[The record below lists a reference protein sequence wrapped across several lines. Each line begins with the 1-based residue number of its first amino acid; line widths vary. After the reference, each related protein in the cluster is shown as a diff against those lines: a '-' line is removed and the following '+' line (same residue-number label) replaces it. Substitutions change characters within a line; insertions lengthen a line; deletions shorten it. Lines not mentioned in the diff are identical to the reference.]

1 MQKDAADLTQDDI
14 LPENP
19 DQVLSFWQEPKYLL
33 LSMVFLMSFGFG
45 VWQVLL
51 NNFVIERANFTGVEI
66 GILQSLREVPG
77 FLAFT
82 AIFVLLILREQYFA
96 LLSLAI
102 MALGVALT
110 GFLPF
115 EYGLYFTTVVMSI
128 GFHYFETINKS
139 LTLQWLDKDEA
150 PHFMGRA
157 LSIKAVASLSAYG
170 IILLGMSVFH
180 IDYQWMYLAVGGF
193 VFIATIVLYKKFTHF
208 APVSVQRK
216 HLLMRKS
223 YWLYYFLVFLSGARR
238 QIFVVFAGFMMVE
251 KFGYTVRDISLLF
264 IVNYLFNF
272 FFAAKIGK
280 FIGVVGERKA
290 LIFEYLGLICVFLG
304 YAFVT
309 HPYLAAGLYVVD
321 HLFFALAIAVTT
333 YFQKIADKQ
342 DIAATASVSFTINHI
357 AAVVIPAL
365 LGILWVVSPTSVFL
379 VGVGFAVLSLI
390 CSFNIPAHPT
400 ETNAVVWGYRKPI
413 EIS

>member
-1 MQKDAADLTQDDI
+1 MQNELAEKTEHVPAQTATHH
-14 LPENP
+14 
-19 DQVLSFWQEPKYLL
+19 FWQEPKYLL
-33 LSMVFLMSFGFG
+33 LSMMFLMSFGFG

-66 GILQSLREVPG
+66 GMLQSLREVPG

-82 AIFVLLILREQYFA
+82 AIFVLLIIREQYFA
-96 LLSLAI
+96 LLSLAV
-102 MALGVALT
+102 MALGIALT

-139 LTLQWLDKDEA
+139 LTLQWLDKEET

-157 LSIKAVASLSAYG
+157 LSVKAVASLSAYA
-170 IILLGMSVFH
+170 IILIGMSVLH
-180 IDYQWMYLAVGGF
+180 IDYQWMYLAVGGS
-193 VFIATIVLYKKFTHF
+193 VFIATIFLYKKFVHF
-208 APVSVQRK
+208 DPVSIQRK
-216 HLLMRKS
+216 HLLMRKN
-223 YWLYYFLVFLSGARR
+223 YWLYYLLVFLSGARR

-251 KFGYTVRDISLLF
+251 KFGYSVKDISLLF

-280 FIGVVGERKA
+280 MIGVIGERKA
-290 LIFEYLGLICVFLG
+290 LVFEYLGLICVFLG

-309 HPYLAAGLYVVD
+309 HPHVAAALYVID

-333 YFQKIADKQ
+333 YFQKISDKQ

-365 LGILWVVSPTSVFL
+365 LGLLWVVSPSSVFL
-379 VGVGFAVLSLI
+379 VGVAFAVLSLI
-390 CSFNIPAHPT
+390 CSFNIPSHPT
-400 ETNAVVWGYRKPI
+400 EDNAVVWGYRKTPTV
-413 EIS
+413 STD